1 MKKEL
6 LDEKLENINLAVKP
20 KELGGNG
27 ISQLDECEID
37 FSEQ

>member
-6 LDEKLENINLAVKP
+6 FDEKLENINLVVKP

-27 ISQLDECEID
+27 VSQLDEYQID
-37 FSEQ
+37 FSE